1 MATHHT
7 SSGFQMSPW
16 VERKSDG
23 GAPLLLVLLHVIS
36 RFPSHTCVLFH
47 HDLAGTHENWPIK
60 HKPKVL
66 NGWPSGTIFRCWC
79 LNAVQFKMVSMR
91 FEMWYQFGSRTCF
104 LLLLFF
110 FWGGCR
116 HVCKTGT
123 LCCYFWLTK
132 TCEIWLVDLGM
143 FTRCVHCWCYFWLT
157 YILHYH
163 QVEENYSVLDAKSL
177 EWVIVLQELASIEL
191 EE

>member
-1 MATHHT
+1 
-7 SSGFQMSPW
+7 MSPW

-23 GAPLLLVLLHVIS
+23 GAPLLLVLLPVIS
-36 RFPSHTCVLFH
+36 CFLCHTCVLFH
-47 HDLAGTHENWPIK
+47 HDLAGTHENWPTK
-60 HKPKVL
+60 HKPNVL
-66 NGWPSGTIFRCWC
+66 NGWPSGTFFRCQC
-79 LNAVQFKMVSMR
+79 LSTVQFRMLSMR
-91 FEMWYQFGSRTCF
+91 FKMWCQFGSHTWF
-104 LLLLFF
+104 LFGVFF
-110 FWGGCR
+110 GVFCR

-132 TCEIWLVDLGM
+132 THKIWVVDSGM

-163 QVEENYSVLDAKSL
+163 QVEENYSVLNAKSL
-177 EWVIVLQELASIEL
+177 ELVIVLQEQASIEL